1 MSVDNL
7 EKRVQLI
14 EDVEAIKKLKHQY
27 CHYCDANYDADG
39 IAALYTQ
46 DAIWEGTGIGKFEGR
61 EAIRTFFKGASKSFK
76 FAVHNVM
83 HPIIDVQGDRA
94 TGEWKLLQPCT
105 IDGRAVWLAG
115 VYNDDYVRA
124 GGEGL
129 LQNRR
134 RKNLF
139 FHTQRDGW
147 GRQQFVDG
155 LKGLG
160 VGERA
165 HGKI

>member
-83 HPIIDVQGDRA
+83 NPIIDVQRDKA
-94 TGEWKLLQPCT
+94 TGERKLLQPCT

-115 VYNDDYVRA
+115 VYNDDYFRA
-124 GGEGL
+124 GGKGL
-129 LQNRR
+129 V
-134 RKNLF
+134 KNLQMKIF
-139 FHTQRDGW
+139 FSKPYQERW
-147 GRQQFVDG
+147 VAQKFV
-155 LKGLG
+155 
-160 VGERA
+160 ERF
-165 HGKI
+165 

>member
-83 HPIIDVQGDRA
+83 NPIIDVQGDRA
-94 TGEWKLLQPCT
+94 TGEWYFMGPFKF
-105 IDGRAVWLAG
+105 RAGPQARWLALQ
-115 VYNDDYVRA
+115 YKDDYVKVNGQWKYKHLRVNLRLSVPYE
-124 GGEGL
+124 EGWAKQL
-129 LQNRR
+129 IVALM
-134 RKNLF
+134 
-139 FHTQRDGW
+139 
-147 GRQQFVDG
+147 
-155 LKGLG
+155 
-160 VGERA
+160 
-165 HGKI
+165 